1 MIITDNFKDIPN
13 RALYQRLKMFSNY
26 YDVHVIA
33 KDILPLYFLNR
44 ISSFEKFET
53 KGYFKLL
60 IIPFILLK
68 IFYYKRNLGI
78 NVIYTSRAPLS
89 ILIGFIAKNMLNM
102 IWIHDLYD
110 HPKLEV
116 TLNITNLPT
125 KYLALLSTK
134 LVKYSNIFILDMH
147 ESILKAL
154 PFIERNK
161 IIKTTNGVDL
171 ELLQEKCFRDKEDDL
186 KSREVLIAYVG
197 LINKERGIEVIIDS
211 LSLLEK
217 MGIKA
222 KLSLIG
228 RVVDN
233 NLNLNS
239 LIEANR
245 NQNRFTS
252 IEYLGE
258 IEHSKVIEHL
268 IRQDIGLVIL
278 DTKIDNYVSAYPN
291 KLFEYLACGLI
302 TIATETKAIKE
313 ILIDGVNGFL
323 IQEMSVEHLSKKF
336 EQIIYMENKNLEE
349 IRNNAINTSQKY
361 DWQKINQRLIL
372 DISKLLTTYL
382 SR

>member
-13 RALYQRLKMFSNY
+13 RALYQRLKMFSGY

-33 KDILPLYFLNR
+33 KDTLPLYFLNR

-53 KGYFKLL
+53 KGYFKLF

-68 IFYYKRNLGI
+68 IFYYKRNFGI
-78 NVIYTSRAPLS
+78 KVIYTSRAPLS
-89 ILIGFIAKNMLNM
+89 ILIGFIAKNMLGM

-116 TLNITNLPT
+116 TLNITNLLT

-154 PFIERNK
+154 PFIEKNK

-171 ELLQEKCFRDKEDDL
+171 ELLQEKCFRDKEDDFRT
-186 KSREVLIAYVG
+186 REVLITYVG

-211 LSLLEK
+211 LSILEK

-228 RVVDN
+228 RVVDS

-239 LIEANR
+239 LIENNE
-245 NQNRFTS
+245 NQSRFTS

-258 IEHSKVIEHL
+258 IKHSEVIEHL
-268 IRQDIGLVIL
+268 VRQDIGLVIL
-278 DTKIDNYVSAYPN
+278 DTQIDNYVSAYPN

-302 TIATETKAIKE
+302 TIASETKAIQE
-313 ILIDGVNGFL
+313 ILVDGFNGFL
-323 IQEMSVEHLSKKF
+323 IKEMSVEHLSKKF
-336 EQIIYMENKNLEE
+336 EQIIDMENNKLEK

-361 DWQKINQRLIL
+361 DWQKINQRLIQ
-372 DISKLLTTYL
+372 DISKLLTIYL
-382 SR
+382 